1 MLMRKSGMFGVFA
14 ALLASSAASA
24 QDTPLVI
31 SLTGQAMIR
40 SDTRAT
46 APAAVAAIQSLLT
59 GDVKFTNFE
68 IVVDD
73 RPAQSGTKFIAVPP
87 EVLDTLTTFGF
98 NMLSFSNNHA
108 FDRGVAG
115 IQTTIHEADKRGIA
129 HAGTGNTVAEAAAP
143 VYLHTPH
150 GTVALVA
157 HASGR
162 IDPGGGAT
170 AATPGVNELR
180 IWAGDKPNEST
191 DELPAKPENAPDK
204 ADAARILQGI
214 RDAKAHADIV
224 ISYQHNH
231 TFNNHP
237 FRQVMGEGLPERLVP
252 PNWVRKWAHQQID
265 AGADIVVS
273 HGAPLLHGVEI
284 FRGKPIFYD
293 LGNFIFNVS
302 PLSLDIQEAMCWESV
317 VVDLKYQGKTLEG
330 ITLKPVKMNPI
341 GAGQP
346 DVRDPYANNQFLVTR
361 GLPSAAT
368 GWQATYILQRVADA
382 SKPFGTTVELK
393 GDKAEIRL
401 KVAQ

>member
-1 MLMRKSGMFGVFA
+1 MRKTPIIG
-14 ALLASSAASA
+14 LLAGFLASTAAYA
-24 QDTPLVI
+24 QDRPLTI

-46 APAAVAAIQSLLT
+46 APAAVPAIQSLLT

-73 RPAQSGTKFIAVPP
+73 KPAQPGTKFIAVPP
-87 EVLDTLTTFGF
+87 EVLDTLTSFGF
-98 NMLSFSNNHA
+98 NLLSFSNNHA
-108 FDRGVAG
+108 FDRGVTG
-115 IQTTIHEADKRGIA
+115 ITTTIREADKRGIT
-129 HAGTGNTVAEAAAP
+129 HAGTGNTLVDAAAP
-143 VYLHTPH
+143 AYRHTPN

-170 AATPGVNELR
+170 ATAPGVNELR
-180 IWAGDKPNEST
+180 IWAGDKQNEST
-191 DELPAKPENAPDK
+191 DELPAKPENKPDK
-204 ADAARILQGI
+204 DDASRILAGI
-214 RDAKAHADIV
+214 REARAHADIV

-252 PNWVRKWAHQQID
+252 PDWVRKWAHQQID

-273 HGAPLLHGVEI
+273 HGAPLLHGIEI
-284 FRGKPIFYD
+284 YRGKPIFYD

-317 VVDLKYQGKTLEG
+317 VVDLKYEAKKLVG
-330 ITLKPVKMNPI
+330 ITLKPIKMNPI
-341 GAGQP
+341 GQGVP
-346 DVRDPYANNQFLVTR
+346 DVKDPYANNQFLVTR

-368 GWQATYILQRVADA
+368 GVQARYILERVADA
-382 SKPFGTTVELK
+382 SRPFGTSIEIT
-393 GDKAEIRL
+393 GDRAEILL
-401 KVAQ
+401 K

>member
-1 MLMRKSGMFGVFA
+1 
-14 ALLASSAASA
+14 
-24 QDTPLVI
+24 
-31 SLTGQAMIR
+31 MIR
-40 SDTRAT
+40 ADTRAA
-46 APAAVAAIQSLLT
+46 APATVPAIQSLLT

-73 RPAQSGTKFIAVPP
+73 KPNQPGTKFIAVPP
-87 EVLDTLTTFGF
+87 EVLDTLTMFGF

-108 FDRGVAG
+108 FDRGAAG
-115 IQTTIHEADKRGIA
+115 IQTTIREADKRGIV

-143 VYLHTPH
+143 AYLHTRN

-170 AATPGVNELR
+170 ATMPGVNELR
-180 IWAGDKPNEST
+180 IWAGDKLNEST
-191 DELPAKPENAPDK
+191 DELPAMPENTPDK
-204 ADAARILQGI
+204 DDSARILKGI
-214 RDAKAHADIV
+214 REAKTHADIV

-231 TFNNHP
+231 TFDNHP

-252 PNWVRKWAHQQID
+252 PNWVRKWAHQQVD

-284 FRGKPIFYD
+284 YRGKPIFYD

-317 VVDLKYQGKTLEG
+317 VVDLKYQGKRLVG
-330 ITLKPVKMNPI
+330 ITLKPIKMNPI
-341 GAGQP
+341 GQGVP
-346 DVRDPYANNQFLVTR
+346 DLHDPYASNQFLVTR

-382 SKPFGTTVELK
+382 SKVFGTSVEMK
-393 GDKAEIRL
+393 GDRGEIRL
-401 KVAQ
+401 K

>member
-1 MLMRKSGMFGVFA
+1 MRESGLFGMCVMVMASTA
-14 ALLASSAASA
+14 AFA
-24 QDTPLVI
+24 QDRPLVI

-40 SDTRAT
+40 ADTRAA
-46 APAAVAAIQSLLT
+46 APAAVPAIQSLLT

-73 RPAQSGTKFIAVPP
+73 KPSQPGTKFIAVPP

-115 IQTTIHEADKRGIA
+115 IQATIREADKRGIV

-143 VYLHTPH
+143 AYLHTPN

-170 AATPGVNELR
+170 PTTPGVNELR
-180 IWAGDKPNEST
+180 IWAGNKLNEST
-191 DELPAKPENAPDK
+191 DELPATPENTPDK
-204 ADAARILQGI
+204 DDAARILKGI

-224 ISYQHNH
+224 VSYQHNH
-231 TFNNHP
+231 TFGNHP

-252 PNWVRKWAHQQID
+252 PTWVRNWAHQQVD

-284 FRGKPIFYD
+284 YRGKPIFYD

-317 VVDLKYQGKTLEG
+317 VADLKYQGRKLVG
-330 ITLKPVKMNPI
+330 ITLKPIKMNPI
-341 GAGQP
+341 GQGVP
-346 DVRDPYANNQFLVTR
+346 DVRDPYANNQFLITR
-361 GLPSAAT
+361 GLPSAAA
-368 GWQATYILQRVADA
+368 GWQAAYILQRVADA
-382 SKPFGTTVELK
+382 SKAFGTNMELK
-393 GDKAEIRL
+393 GDRGEIRL
-401 KVAQ
+401 K

>member
-1 MLMRKSGMFGVFA
+1 MRKSLIVA
-14 ALLASSAASA
+14 ALLSASAAFA
-24 QDTPLVI
+24 QDKPQEKDLTI

-40 SDTRAT
+40 SDIRAT
-46 APAAVAAIQSLLT
+46 APAAVPAIQSLLT

-68 IVVDD
+68 TVVDD
-73 RPAQSGTKFIAVPP
+73 QPPKPGTKFIAVPP
-87 EVLDTLTTFGF
+87 DVLDTLKTFGF
-98 NMLSFSNNHA
+98 NLLSFSNNHA
-108 FDRGVAG
+108 FDRGVNG
-115 IQTTIHEADKRGIA
+115 IRTTIREADTRGIV

-143 VYLHTPH
+143 SYLHTPH

-170 AATPGVNELR
+170 TTTPGVNELR
-180 IWAGDKPNEST
+180 IWAGDKLNEST
-191 DELPAKPENAPDK
+191 DELPAKPENTVDK
-204 ADAARILQGI
+204 EDATRILAGI
-214 RDAKAHADIV
+214 REAKAHADVV

-231 TFNNHP
+231 TFDNHP

-252 PNWVRKWAHQQID
+252 PNWVRNWAHQQID

-284 FRGKPIFYD
+284 YRGKPIFYD

-317 VVDLKYQGKTLEG
+317 VVDLKYRDKKLTG
-330 ITLKPVKMNPI
+330 ITLKPIKMNPI
-341 GAGQP
+341 GQGVP
-346 DVRDPYANNQFLVTR
+346 DVKDAYASNEFLLTR
-361 GLPSAAT
+361 GLPSVAT

-382 SKPFGTTVELK
+382 SRAFGTTIDLR
-393 GDKAEIRL
+393 GGQAEIRL
-401 KVAQ
+401 K